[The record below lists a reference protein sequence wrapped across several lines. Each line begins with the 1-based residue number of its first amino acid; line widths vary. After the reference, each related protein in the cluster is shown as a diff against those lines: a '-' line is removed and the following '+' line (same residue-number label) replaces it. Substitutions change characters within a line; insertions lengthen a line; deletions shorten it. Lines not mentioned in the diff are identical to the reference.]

1 MISNSTKYAI
11 RAILY
16 LSKAE
21 EGKKYIV
28 EELSKALDI
37 PQPYLS
43 KILQQLSRSN
53 IISSTKGRGGGF
65 FLSEDNLNRPLIDI
79 VECIEGHNVF
89 NKCLLG
95 LHQCSDNNPCLL
107 HTDYK
112 VFKSN
117 LERTMIHES
126 IKNLL
131 DGANYKI

>member
-11 RAILY
+11 RTILF
-16 LSKAE
+16 LSRGE

-28 EELSKALDI
+28 EELANALDI
-37 PQPYLS
+37 PKPYLS

-65 FLSEDNLNRPLIDI
+65 YLTKENLQRPLIDI
-79 VECIEGHNVF
+79 VLCIEGHNVF

-95 LHQCSDNNPCLL
+95 LPKCSDTNPCLL

-112 VFKSN
+112 IFKAN
-117 LERTMIHES
+117 LEKTMCDES
-126 IKNLL
+126 IENLVKEADL
-131 DGANYKI
+131 